1 MAADAE
7 ASAARVTAEAWLDR
21 APHQPAD
28 AAPAC
33 GGKTEQA
40 VAPTPRIFYFAV
52 AAVLAVLVAFVR
64 ELWSRAL

>member
-7 ASAARVTAEAWLDR
+7 ATAARVTAVAWLDR
-21 APHQPAD
+21 A
-28 AAPAC
+28 C
-33 GGKTEQA
+33 ISRLMRRVRA
-40 VAPTPRIFYFAV
+40 VEDWPGRHPNAQDFYFAV